1 MRLYTDRTPKFIDA
15 INVAA
20 TPAAKGEILTRIQA
34 AHAKAWQHRLNK
46 THRIRAPQII
56 VESYMN
62 DLVNTKSGD
71 QPVVF
76 GPVGKMKGRIILT
89 EKLSWMRVKCN
100 DSSFKPLFTRS
111 SHGGTNHLLVTFMYP
126 VKIAYGRNPS
136 LLVNRRIA
144 NRPFDYFCW

>member
-1 MRLYTDRTPKFIDA
+1 MRLYTNGTSKFIDTV
-15 INVAA
+15 NVAA
-20 TPAAKGEILTRIQA
+20 AAAAKGEIFTRIQA
-34 AHAKAWQHRLNK
+34 AHAKAWQHRLDK
-46 THRIRAPQII
+46 AHRIGTPQFI
-56 VESYMN
+56 VKSDM
-62 DLVNTKSGD
+62 DDPVDTKSGN
-71 QPVVF
+71 QPVIF
-76 GPVGKMKGRIILT
+76 GPVGKMKGRIILS